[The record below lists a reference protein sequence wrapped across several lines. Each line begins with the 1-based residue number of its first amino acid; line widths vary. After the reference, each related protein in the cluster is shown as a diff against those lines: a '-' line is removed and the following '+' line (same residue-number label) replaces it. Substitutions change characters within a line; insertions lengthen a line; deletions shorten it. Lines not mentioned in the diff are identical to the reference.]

1 MIDVSEQDIND
12 VWYEYALTFVGKKNE
27 SAQGW
32 AALTTNEQEIAAL
45 WLLEM
50 DVFNGGFVPF
60 FCNWGEEAYLY
71 ALRALHTVGA
81 TRVLDIIKTAYGC
94 IAHLEE
100 DERLTG
106 LWDIPK
112 FLTSEEEHKLDTL
125 DQQFWNNED
134 QIAEKAYAYYHG
146 KLNMMSL

>member
-1 MIDVSEQDIND
+1 MSEQDINE

-32 AALTTNEQEIAAL
+32 AALTANEQEIAAL
-45 WLLEM
+45 WLLET
-50 DVFNGGFVPF
+50 DVFNGGFVQF

-71 ALRALHTVGA
+71 ALRALHVIGA
-81 TRVLDIIKTAYGC
+81 PQVLDIIKSAYGC
-94 IAHLEE
+94 IEHLEE
-100 DERLTG
+100 DERLNG

-112 FLTSEEEHKLDTL
+112 FLTTEEERKLDIL

-134 QIAEKAYAYYHG
+134 QIAEKAYAYYHE

>member
-1 MIDVSEQDIND
+1 MIEQDIND

-27 SAQGW
+27 TPQGW

-45 WLLEM
+45 WLLEV
-50 DVFNGGFVPF
+50 DVFNGGFVQF

-71 ALRALHTVGA
+71 ALRALHTIGA
-81 TRVLDIIKTAYGC
+81 TQVLDIIKSAYGC
-94 IAHLEE
+94 IEHLEE

-112 FLTSEEEHKLDTL
+112 FLTSEEEHQLDAL

-134 QIAEKAYAYYHG
+134 QIAENAYAYYHG